1 MVDFT
6 SISYLKNGNL
16 KQQMAYKIL
25 SENRIMDILCDFDPI
40 LVGTVPINID
50 IENSDLDIICFWEDQ
65 RDFREKLV
73 AQFSEFGAFGI
84 RDISIHGQLATVTNF
99 FIDKIEIEIFGQNI
113 PTKSQYGYR
122 HMLIE
127 NKLLSEKGDD
137 FRRKI
142 IKLKQQGYKTE
153 PAFAKIL
160 GLEGDPYQEL
170 LKFETAYSET
180 KKRIN

>member
-1 MVDFT
+1 MIDFT

-16 KQQMAYKIL
+16 KQKLAYKIL
-25 SENRIMDILCDFDPI
+25 NENRIMDILHEFDPI

-50 IENSDLDIICFWEDQ
+50 IENSDLDIICFWKNQ
-65 RDFREKLV
+65 RAFREKLI
-73 AQFSEFGAFGI
+73 AQFSEFKAFRI
-84 RDISIHGQLATVTNF
+84 QDISIHGQLTTLTNF

-113 PTKSQYGYR
+113 PTESQYGYR

-127 NKLLSEKGDD
+127 NKLLLEKGDN
-137 FRRKI
+137 FRMEI
-142 IKLKQQGYKTE
+142 IKLKQLGYKTE

-160 GLEGDPYQEL
+160 GLVEDPYQEL
-170 LKFETAYSET
+170 MKFETAYPET